1 MKLEGSIRGIEW
13 GGGICQYI
21 KICHTLALANGENY
35 FAGIN
40 GPVGIGKEELLK
52 QISSGVKREFISV
65 DYTDFIQNN
74 CFIDMCKD
82 KMNCLFY
89 IGNTRIENGVYH
101 SGVELFMETLHTKIN
116 VTNSIFVFSSNA
128 ILGTNQAMSAKFRM
142 FLYGSLSV
150 QEKLSYAKTAIE
162 KCQKKWG
169 LETVYLPDQCIE
181 ILIKHYTKEAGVNY
195 LTVLINDLYKTIYY
209 ESSYDKEKGLT
220 ITNKLIFRILGSG
233 CYVFDEQIRKRSLQ
247 GVGMAWTK
255 WGGTLLPIEMAI
267 TKGEGTIHFF
277 GNIGGLMKES
287 IQVVFLY
294 LKANS
299 RKWKIPPNYFYKY
312 DFHINIYEQEIYKD
326 GVSAGL
332 AFFVKLLC
340 MIRNIRFQQPIAFSG
355 EISLE
360 GRVLRV
366 GGLKEKLCAV
376 KEHGIEK
383 VVLPKQ
389 SWPEYQL
396 LPTEISNNLSVTFI
410 DNVKEI
416 ETIILKETVWFS
428 CENES

>member
-233 CYVFDEQIRKRSLQ
+233 CYVFDEQIRKRFLTGSRVWPGRNGAERFCLL
-247 GVGMAWTK
+247 K
-255 WGGTLLPIEMAI
+255 W
-267 TKGEGTIHFF
+267 
-277 GNIGGLMKES
+277 
-287 IQVVFLY
+287 
-294 LKANS
+294 
-299 RKWKIPPNYFYKY
+299 R
-312 DFHINIYEQEIYKD
+312 
-326 GVSAGL
+326 
-332 AFFVKLLC
+332 
-340 MIRNIRFQQPIAFSG
+340 
-355 EISLE
+355 
-360 GRVLRV
+360 
-366 GGLKEKLCAV
+366 
-376 KEHGIEK
+376 
-383 VVLPKQ
+383 
-389 SWPEYQL
+389 
-396 LPTEISNNLSVTFI
+396 
-410 DNVKEI
+410 
-416 ETIILKETVWFS
+416 
-428 CENES
+428 